1 MRKLGAFNPDQLAKF
16 PVLSLPSGLRTG
28 EVTAKRTRTFP
39 EVFLLYNTDKSNFIT
54 MKSKY
59 FYPLAALSLLPVFT
73 GCSNDDTDRDLVPG
87 GNEVAVTFAA
97 NLVNNPA
104 SRSAFDQSGNN
115 NLTILAYRKSGDN
128 YVFAK
133 AASATSQATDNRI
146 SWSSP
151 TFKLEIGTYRFLAF
165 YNLSATLQ
173 LAYSQ
178 DTAEKTWDEVL
189 EAVKITN
196 TDQTNLDINEIFA
209 GGSRDSN
216 EENNSSMRIAE
227 DIDLSESQSE
237 NSVSVT
243 LNLSRV
249 NSRIDM
255 RFLKF
260 SPTSAEG
267 GSDTEQAYTS
277 DNMNIF
283 GATGN
288 LVSIS
293 TTTRPASSWTWGT
306 AIAGAFSSDLTFTTP
321 QLGNVTLGTG
331 SATDFPDQ
339 EGDQALMD
347 AVPAGRIAKGAAYY
361 KGAYILPFAAADATS
376 SLNLTVKLTGKG
388 DDGSEDASGSLAQER
403 ILTVSGV
410 KAEEN
415 KVTVVTF
422 KYRASSDSPNDEEN
436 VFTPSIKY
444 TVTIQTQWNGIV
456 EGPSVDI

>member
-1 MRKLGAFNPDQLAKF
+1 
-16 PVLSLPSGLRTG
+16 
-28 EVTAKRTRTFP
+28 
-39 EVFLLYNTDKSNFIT
+39 

-97 NLVNNPA
+97 NLVNNPT
-104 SRSAFDQSGNN
+104 SRAALDQSGDKSK
-115 NLTILAYRKSGDN
+115 NLTILAYRKSGSN

-133 AASATSQATDNRI
+133 SASTTTKATGSQF
-146 SWSSP
+146 SP
-151 TFKLEIGTYRFLAF
+151 ESLTFKLDIGTYRFLAF
-165 YNLSATLQ
+165 YNLSETLQ
-173 LAYSQ
+173 LAYTQ

-216 EENNSSMRIAE
+216 EENNGEMRIAE
-227 DIDLSESQSE
+227 DIDLPESQSE
-237 NSVSVT
+237 NTVNVT

-277 DNMNIF
+277 DDMNIF
-283 GATGN
+283 GAAGN

-306 AIAGAFSSDLTFTTP
+306 ATAGAFSSDLTFTTS

-347 AVPAGRIAKGAAYY
+347 AVPADRIAKGAAYY

-388 DDGSEDASGSLAQER
+388 DDGSDDASGSLAQER

-422 KYRASSDSPNDEEN
+422 KYRASSDSPNDKEN

-444 TVTIQTQWNGIV
+444 TVTIQTQWNGII